1 MAGVLSRL
9 WVRGRAGRVHIPCP
23 PRFLLAIKI
32 AGIVGHKMHV
42 FAIPGY
48 FYGSYPDGGTLGYE
62 LSLRGPAPKAEK
74 EPRPIVFCVFLP
86 IPRRV
91 MCRVFQTEPTTRYA
105 FVRSRVRV
113 VSGGTVMKNNIQ
125 KIRRE
130 RWKLVPEAVPTVRRN
145 CSKCKEKRE
154 FINSM
159 KFRVNANGKNVDVWL
174 IYRCE
179 KCSTTWNMSIFERS
193 PVSAIPEEEYAG
205 FQAND
210 RLLAESYGRRMDLF
224 VKNRAEAVT
233 PEGGYRIE
241 AEAESETGAEECA
254 VAGREAGREAGGEAG
269 AEENVL
275 PAESGFR
282 RIELEVPFPMVLRLD
297 SLLADRLGVSRSMV
311 KRWCGQ
317 GVVVKLDREENVWK
331 SEERLC
337 REKVRNGLVIG
348 IRPVLSVPETVPMPQ
363 VCPPGLTPVKLKA

>member
-1 MAGVLSRL
+1 
-9 WVRGRAGRVHIPCP
+9 
-23 PRFLLAIKI
+23 
-32 AGIVGHKMHV
+32 
-42 FAIPGY
+42 
-48 FYGSYPDGGTLGYE
+48 
-62 LSLRGPAPKAEK
+62 
-74 EPRPIVFCVFLP
+74 
-86 IPRRV
+86 
-91 MCRVFQTEPTTRYA
+91 
-105 FVRSRVRV
+105 
-113 VSGGTVMKNNIQ
+113 MKNNIQ

-241 AEAESETGAEECA
+241 AEAESETGAEEGA
-254 VAGREAGREAGGEAG
+254 EAG

-275 PAESGFR
+275 PAESSFR

-317 GVVVKLDREENVWK
+317 GVVVKLDREKNVWK
-331 SEERLC
+331 SEEKLC

-348 IRPVLSVPETVPMPQ
+348 IRPVMPVPETETGTMPQ
-363 VCPPGLTPVKLKA
+363 VCPPGLASVKLKA

>member
-1 MAGVLSRL
+1 MCRERTPA
-9 WVRGRAGRVHIPCP
+9 H
-23 PRFLLAIKI
+23 RF
-32 AGIVGHKMHV
+32 
-42 FAIPGY
+42 
-48 FYGSYPDGGTLGYE
+48 
-62 LSLRGPAPKAEK
+62 
-74 EPRPIVFCVFLP
+74 FCVFLP
-86 IPRRV
+86 ISRCV
-91 MCRVFQTEPTTRYA
+91 MYRIFQTEPTTRYA

-233 PEGGYRIE
+233 PEGGYQIE
-241 AEAESETGAEECA
+241 AEAESETGA
-254 VAGREAGREAGGEAG
+254 EAG

-331 SEERLC
+331 SEEKLC

-348 IRPVLSVPETVPMPQ
+348 IRPVLSVSEAGTMPQ
-363 VCPPGLTPVKLKA
+363 TPGSTPVKLKA

>member
-1 MAGVLSRL
+1 
-9 WVRGRAGRVHIPCP
+9 
-23 PRFLLAIKI
+23 
-32 AGIVGHKMHV
+32 MHV
-42 FAIPGY
+42 FAIPGH
-48 FYGSYPDGGTLGYE
+48 FYGEYPDGGTLGYE

-74 EPRPIVFCVFLP
+74 EPRHIVFCIYLL

-193 PVSAIPEEEYAG
+193 PVNAIPEEEYAG

-241 AEAESETGAEECA
+241 AEAESETGAEEGA
-254 VAGREAGREAGGEAG
+254 EAG

-275 PAESGFR
+275 PAESSFR

-311 KRWCGQ
+311 KRWCCQ
-317 GVVVKLDREENVWK
+317 GVVVKLDREENAWK
-331 SEERLC
+331 SEEKLC

-348 IRPVLSVPETVPMPQ
+348 IRPVMPVPETGTMPQ
-363 VCPPGLTPVKLKA
+363 VCPPGLTSVKLKA

>member
-1 MAGVLSRL
+1 
-9 WVRGRAGRVHIPCP
+9 
-23 PRFLLAIKI
+23 
-32 AGIVGHKMHV
+32 
-42 FAIPGY
+42 
-48 FYGSYPDGGTLGYE
+48 
-62 LSLRGPAPKAEK
+62 
-74 EPRPIVFCVFLP
+74 
-86 IPRRV
+86 
-91 MCRVFQTEPTTRYA
+91 
-105 FVRSRVRV
+105 
-113 VSGGTVMKNNIQ
+113 MKNNIQ

-130 RWKLVPEAVPTVRRN
+130 RWKIMPEAVPTVRRN

-233 PEGGYRIE
+233 PEGGYRIA
-241 AEAESETGAEECA
+241 AEAESETDAEEGAE
-254 VAGREAGREAGGEAG
+254 AGTEAGAEAG

-275 PAESGFR
+275 PAESSFR

-331 SEERLC
+331 SEEKLC
-337 REKVRNGLVIG
+337 REKVRNGLMIG
-348 IRPVLSVPETVPMPQ
+348 IRPVLPVHETGTIPQ
-363 VCPPGLTPVKLKA
+363 VCSPGLMPVKLKA

>member
-1 MAGVLSRL
+1 
-9 WVRGRAGRVHIPCP
+9 
-23 PRFLLAIKI
+23 
-32 AGIVGHKMHV
+32 
-42 FAIPGY
+42 
-48 FYGSYPDGGTLGYE
+48 
-62 LSLRGPAPKAEK
+62 
-74 EPRPIVFCVFLP
+74 
-86 IPRRV
+86 
-91 MCRVFQTEPTTRYA
+91 
-105 FVRSRVRV
+105 
-113 VSGGTVMKNNIQ
+113 MKNNIQ

-241 AEAESETGAEECA
+241 AETESETGAEECA

-282 RIELEVPFPMVLRLD
+282 RIELEVPFPRVLRLD

>member
-1 MAGVLSRL
+1 
-9 WVRGRAGRVHIPCP
+9 
-23 PRFLLAIKI
+23 
-32 AGIVGHKMHV
+32 
-42 FAIPGY
+42 
-48 FYGSYPDGGTLGYE
+48 
-62 LSLRGPAPKAEK
+62 
-74 EPRPIVFCVFLP
+74 
-86 IPRRV
+86 
-91 MCRVFQTEPTTRYA
+91 
-105 FVRSRVRV
+105 
-113 VSGGTVMKNNIQ
+113 MKNNIQ

-210 RLLAESYGRRMDLF
+210 CLLAESYGRRMDLF

-233 PEGGYRIE
+233 PEGGYWIE
-241 AEAESETGAEECA
+241 AEAESETGAEEGA
-254 VAGREAGREAGGEAG
+254 EAG

-275 PAESGFR
+275 PAESSFR

-311 KRWCGQ
+311 KRWCG
-317 GVVVKLDREENVWK
+317 RELW
-331 SEERLC
+331 
-337 REKVRNGLVIG
+337 
-348 IRPVLSVPETVPMPQ
+348 
-363 VCPPGLTPVKLKA
+363 

>member
-1 MAGVLSRL
+1 
-9 WVRGRAGRVHIPCP
+9 
-23 PRFLLAIKI
+23 
-32 AGIVGHKMHV
+32 
-42 FAIPGY
+42 
-48 FYGSYPDGGTLGYE
+48 
-62 LSLRGPAPKAEK
+62 
-74 EPRPIVFCVFLP
+74 
-86 IPRRV
+86 
-91 MCRVFQTEPTTRYA
+91 
-105 FVRSRVRV
+105 
-113 VSGGTVMKNNIQ
+113 MKNNIQ

-233 PEGGYRIE
+233 PEGGYWIE
-241 AEAESETGAEECA
+241 AEAESETGAEEGA
-254 VAGREAGREAGGEAG
+254 EAG

-275 PAESGFR
+275 PAESSFR

-317 GVVVKLDREENVWK
+317 GVVVKLDREENAWK
-331 SEERLC
+331 SEEKLC
-337 REKVRNGLVIG
+337 REKVRNGLLIG
-348 IRPVLSVPETVPMPQ
+348 IRPVLPVPETGTMPQ
-363 VCPPGLTPVKLKA
+363 VCPPGLTSVKLKA

>member
-1 MAGVLSRL
+1 
-9 WVRGRAGRVHIPCP
+9 
-23 PRFLLAIKI
+23 
-32 AGIVGHKMHV
+32 
-42 FAIPGY
+42 
-48 FYGSYPDGGTLGYE
+48 
-62 LSLRGPAPKAEK
+62 
-74 EPRPIVFCVFLP
+74 
-86 IPRRV
+86 
-91 MCRVFQTEPTTRYA
+91 
-105 FVRSRVRV
+105 
-113 VSGGTVMKNNIQ
+113 MKNNIQ

-233 PEGGYRIE
+233 PEGGFRIE
-241 AEAESETGAEECA
+241 AEAESETGAEE
-254 VAGREAGREAGGEAG
+254 
-269 AEENVL
+269 
-275 PAESGFR
+275 GFR

-311 KRWCGQ
+311 KHWCGQ

-331 SEERLC
+331 SEEKLC

-348 IRPVLSVPETVPMPQ
+348 IRPALSVPETGTMPQ
-363 VCPPGLTPVKLKA
+363 VCHPGLTPVKLKA

>member
-9 WVRGRAGRVHIPCP
+9 WVRG
-23 PRFLLAIKI
+23 
-32 AGIVGHKMHV
+32 
-42 FAIPGY
+42 
-48 FYGSYPDGGTLGYE
+48 
-62 LSLRGPAPKAEK
+62 
-74 EPRPIVFCVFLP
+74 
-86 IPRRV
+86 
-91 MCRVFQTEPTTRYA
+91 
-105 FVRSRVRV
+105 RVRV

-254 VAGREAGREAGGEAG
+254 VAGREAGRGAGGEAG